1 MNFSFQNCDGYLVLF
16 TLLDFHRI
24 TPISKMSGFLSL
36 PIIVFFAL
44 LLKKYAASRGKHLP
58 YPPGPKPKPF
68 IGNILDLP
76 TEDLPNVYIEWGK
89 KYNSESN

>member
-1 MNFSFQNCDGYLVLF
+1 MLS
-16 TLLDFHRI
+16 TLESQRI
-24 TPISKMSGFLSL
+24 IPIPGMSGLLSL
-36 PIIVFFAL
+36 LLAVFFAL
-44 LLKKYAASRGKHLP
+44 LLKKYVASRKKHLP

-76 TEDLPNVYIEWGK
+76 TDDAPNVYIEWGK